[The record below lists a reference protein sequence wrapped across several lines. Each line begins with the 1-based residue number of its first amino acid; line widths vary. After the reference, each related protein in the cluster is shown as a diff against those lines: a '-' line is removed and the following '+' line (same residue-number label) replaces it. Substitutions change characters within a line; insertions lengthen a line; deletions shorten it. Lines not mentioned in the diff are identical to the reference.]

1 MKRTSTPLE
10 LFKKSI
16 FLLIGLLSI
25 TILNSKS
32 YGQARSYATVAP
44 SSGLVAYYTVL
55 GNPTV
60 ENNPGSAAGEVL
72 DPGNAADGTPSF
84 ATLTCKYNNIL
95 GLIKAEGEA
104 WLQVKYPSPVA
115 AGKTSYIRFDAPTTG
130 GGLNLD
136 LLQIVG
142 DLTGL
147 LKKDLVKLDVYSG
160 AAAGD
165 ANSGTLVNAAN
176 VSAAVVKDAAG
187 NNYFAVTST
196 VGYNS
201 IRIRLRFQGNLLGL
215 ALGSSLSMKVYDT
228 FSVAAENCAP
238 AIYATTGESTGV
250 NVTLTELVKTP
261 QNAIDN
267 NMATSSQLQAGVV
280 GLGSTISQTIY
291 LNGLSTADD
300 YAKVVLSVPA
310 SVLNVNLFNTVT
322 VQGYNGNSPVGVPSP
337 ISSLLTLDLL
347 GLLANTTVTPVFF
360 KPGAPFDRVKI
371 SIDNTLAVGGNILSG
386 GLNIHEV
393 QRTVERP
400 SFAGLTG
407 GALAVCGSQVSLSVN
422 NPNAGFTYN
431 WYRQTGAAPRV
442 LLASGTGS
450 SFSESNIP
458 QGQYTYYVSAQK
470 AGCIGESDADVAV
483 VNVTATPTVPVV
495 SAPQICA
502 GSPAVLTVT
511 NAVAGQTYQWYTAAA
526 GGTAVG
532 TGTIFTSAAP
542 LTANTSYFVE
552 AVNGPCVSAS
562 RVEVP
567 VTVNPIPADAQVST
581 NSITI
586 IAGQTVTLE
595 AVAPVG
601 STVSWFTVA
610 NGGTPIASGPSY
622 TTGPINASTTYYVGT
637 QSASGCPS
645 ASRVA
650 VTITVTGVSTGVSC
664 NAANSQESGVN
675 GLACLVCAVNNP
687 TGAVDNDPA
696 TFSTINLGVG
706 VGATGYQRLIF
717 PGAGLATDSI
727 RLDMN
732 IPAGLLDATVLSGI
746 TVNVMN
752 GNTIVKTY
760 QLNNALI
767 NLRLLSGNRF
777 KATLP
782 AGAAY
787 DRVEVRFG
795 GTVAAL
801 SSVEI
806 YGAEVIYPNPT
817 IAQGGLAV
825 CYNTNTTLNATPN
838 GGTSLKWYSAP
849 TGGTLLATGNTFT
862 TTTPLTGNTTF
873 YLEVSKGSCA
883 NAERVPVQ
891 VTVNPQI
898 VLAATTL
905 SNATI
910 ASAYSKQI
918 TPATGGT
925 PAYTYALAA
934 GSNLPAGLT
943 LSADGTIAGTPTAA
957 AGDFNFSI
965 TATDSKGCS
974 VTTAYTLKVTPEMAL
989 PAMALP
995 NGTVGVIYPTQVIPA
1010 ATGGTTPYTYTASNL
1025 PPGLTFDPATREIK
1039 GAPTQKGT
1047 YPVHVTATD
1056 LNGNSITRDYTIVVR
1071 DPLLLPAA
1079 TLANGT
1085 VNMLYPTQIIPVAT
1099 GGSGSYTYSA
1109 SGLPP
1114 GLTFDPATREIKGTP
1129 TQAGTFTVP
1138 VQVNDT
1144 EGNKITTNY
1153 TIVVGNPLV
1162 LAAKT
1167 LADGTVGTIYA
1178 TETIPAATGGTGPYV
1193 YEATNL
1199 PPGLSFNPATRQIAG
1214 TPTQSGS
1221 YNVGVKVTD
1230 ANNATAN
1237 QIYVIKVNGELNLP
1251 SATLPNGLVGTA
1263 YPAQTLPAVIGGTA
1277 PYTYAIAG
1285 LPPGLTFTP
1294 ATREIKGTPLS
1305 GGTFTVTMTAS
1316 DSNGLTTSTDYTIV
1330 VNVAAPVVNA
1340 VVICSGTAATLS
1352 VSNAQAGVTYNWYAA
1367 TGSTAIFTGTTYTTT
1382 ALNASTTYYAEAV
1395 SGTAVS
1401 NRTPVNVTVNA
1412 SPNAATVITAN
1423 ETITA
1428 GQTATLLVSAD
1439 AGNTVKWYTA
1449 PTGGASFF
1457 SGTSYTT
1464 PALNATTT
1472 YYVETE
1478 NASGCVS
1485 PTRAAVT
1492 VTVTNGPANPNCN
1505 AAVSQQSG
1513 IDGICLLC
1521 SVQDPGNS
1529 VDADPNNFTKI
1540 NLAVGV
1546 GSTGYQRLIFAGPG
1560 AATDSIRLDL
1570 ATPVGLADL
1579 SLLGNITVT
1588 VMNGNTVIGT
1598 YPLNSSV
1605 LDLKLLSGNRF
1616 KATLAAGGIYDRVEI
1631 RFGALVAALSNLS
1644 IYGAEIIY
1652 PNPTVAATGTLICA
1666 GSGTTLT
1673 ATANGGTTLKWYATP
1688 NGGTALATG
1697 ETFTTPGPLTA
1708 TTTYYIE
1715 VSKGTCANVQ
1725 RVPVTVTVTT
1735 APGVPVLAASSAVCA
1750 GSPAVLAV
1758 SNPLPGTAYKW
1769 YTASTGGTSIFE
1781 GPVFTTPA
1789 LNANT
1794 TYFVEAANGSCTS
1807 ASRAIAAVTVNPRP
1821 VLPQLQASSTTVNPG
1836 QTAILNASS
1845 TEANVIFNWYNTANA
1860 TTPVATGPT
1869 YVTPPL
1875 MVATTYYLEAVSTTT
1890 GCASAS
1896 RVQVTINVDNGGVPN
1911 PVPCEAAITETN
1923 GVDGIGLLAGVFN
1936 PALAIDNDTK
1946 TSSSLVLPVGLLG
1959 GSVYQRVGFNG
1970 LSTIGDTV
1978 RIQLTAPGKLLSVGL
1993 LSGITLTTYNG
2004 NTSNNDALNLGNP
2017 LIKLEL
2023 LSGNSEALLSFVPAQ
2038 AFDKVEIRL
2047 NAGLAGVLTTV
2058 DLNYAQRVLVAP
2070 KVISADVTACAT
2082 QTATL
2087 QVANPQAG
2095 LTYKWYDATG
2105 AYLSGKDGT
2114 SFVTPAL
2121 TANTKY
2127 YVAASNAS
2135 GCLSY
2140 KTLINVSVTP
2150 VPAVPELQSPTV
2162 NTCVGSDV
2170 ILRINNP
2177 VAGITYQWF
2186 DSSNTYL
2193 TGKDGTSLT
2202 ITSVGATTTYSVK
2215 AVNSCGVS
2223 SAAAIATINV
2233 GALDAPIITPP
2244 SVTVRVGVAAV
2255 LTASSSTAGV
2265 VFTWY
2270 DAPVGGNLLHT
2281 GPSFTAPALTTPGNV
2296 TYYVEGV
2303 APSGCTTLA
2312 RASVVVTA
2320 IPDGTPL
2327 PVPCEAA
2334 VAETHGVNGIG
2345 ILADVYNPGLAVDQD
2360 ASTASSLVIPVG
2372 ILGSVYQRLAFTG
2385 VSNIGDTVR
2394 VLLSSPGKILSLAVL
2409 PSLDITTY
2417 NNGVSNNDA
2426 TTINSS
2432 LIKLELLNGG
2442 SQALLSFVP
2451 TSKFDAVEVK
2461 LNSGLLGAFT
2471 SIDVNYAQ
2479 RVIVAPTV
2487 QAQTATACQ
2496 GSSAT
2501 LSVTNPQ
2508 ANVTYKWYQ
2517 GTVFQADG
2525 VTFTTPGSLAAGTY
2539 EFFVTA
2545 ARNGCE
2551 SRRVKV
2557 LVTILPLPVPPVPD
2571 PANPATTCINTPVT
2585 LKVAAVTGI
2594 TYNWYDAAT
2603 GGNLLVAN
2611 NTSYTTSANLAVGI
2625 YDYYVEAVNNNSC
2638 TNTGRTKI
2646 TITIK
2651 SNAVASDI
2659 TAADQT
2665 ICSGSA
2671 ATLTA
2676 SSTTVSA
2683 PVFSWYK
2690 TPTLTDVPFVG
2701 ATFVTDALTATTK
2714 YYVTVSGPGTC
2725 TNDASSAKVV
2735 TVTVNRNATAADIT
2749 ASDKTICSGTTAMLA
2764 ASSTTVSSPVF
2775 RWYKTADL
2783 SDAPFVG
2790 ASFTTDALTATTKYY
2805 VTVSGSNACANGAAA
2820 AKVVTV
2826 IVNRNA
2832 TAADITA
2839 ADRTTCSGTAVTLT
2853 ASTTTITNPVFSWY
2867 RDANLTDLA
2876 VRGSSLT
2883 TPALTVTTKYYVTVS
2898 SADVCANDALSAKVV
2913 TVTVNRNA
2921 TAADITLADKTICAG
2936 NTTVLSAS
2944 STTVSNPV
2952 FKWYRDASLTDL
2964 AFEGPNFTTPALT
2977 LTTKYYVTVSGS
2989 NACANDVLSAKV
3001 VTVTVTRNAVVT
3013 DIIAADQSICAGN
3026 SAALTAS
3033 STTVASPVFTWYR
3046 DAALTDVAFTGA
3058 NVTAAGLAAT
3068 TRYYV
3073 TVSGT
3078 GVCAN
3083 LPGSAKIVT
3092 ITVNLLPNVPI
3103 IGTAGTAICSGD
3115 GTVLS
3120 VQNPQVGVN
3129 YEWYDAATGGTLVN
3143 TGTTFTINAL
3153 SATKDYY
3160 VQATS
3165 ASGCGS
3171 ATGRVKVT
3179 VTVTPKPLP
3188 PSVVSGTVNTCI
3200 GSTAALSVANPVA
3213 GVTYNW
3219 YATAT
3224 STAILGS
3231 GANFTTPQ
3239 ISTTTATFY
3248 VEARSGN
3255 CTSTSRTPVV
3265 VNAGDLPV
3273 PPVSVSGAS
3282 DPLCP
3287 GSRTVL
3293 SVNNPNASLKYAWYD
3308 VQTGGTALAEGN
3320 IFNVPALNTTTV
3332 YYVASINLL
3341 TGCVSTTRTAVT
3353 VTVLTKLAAP
3363 VVSVQGVT
3371 ATSVTFVWNAVPGAT
3386 AYEVSVDG
3394 GLTWIAP
3401 SSGAAGISH
3410 VVNGLQ
3416 PNQKVNIRVRA
3427 KGQLDC
3433 QLSDAGSIDGTAD
3446 NPLGNTIFVPNTFT
3460 PNNDGKNDILY
3471 VYGNTIAKMRLRVY
3485 NQWGQFLYE
3494 SLNIQNGWDGTHKG
3508 DMQPNGVYV
3517 YYLEAEFNDGTKTTK
3532 KGTITLLR

>member
-1 MKRTSTPLE
+1 MKRTSTLLE
-10 LFKKSI
+10 LFKKSL
-16 FLLIGLLSI
+16 FLFIGLACI
-25 TILNSKS
+25 TVLNSKS
-32 YGQARSYATVAP
+32 YAQAKSYATVTP
-44 SSGLVAYYTVL
+44 SSGLVGYYTLL
-55 GNPTV
+55 GIETV
-60 ENNPGSAAGEVL
+60 NTNPGSGAGEVL
-72 DPGNAADGTPSF
+72 NPGNAADGTPSF
-84 ATLTCKYNNIL
+84 STLTCKYYNVL
-95 GLIKAEGEA
+95 GLVTGEGEA
-104 WLQVKYPSPVA
+104 WLQVKFPSAVT

-147 LKKDLVKLDVYSG
+147 LKKELVKLDVYSG
-160 AAAGD
+160 ATAGD
-165 ANSGTLVNAAN
+165 ANSGTLVNAAS
-176 VSAAVVKDAAG
+176 VSTAVVKDAAG
-187 NNYFAVTST
+187 NNYFAVTPT

-215 ALGSSLSMKVYDT
+215 ALGSSLNMKVYDAFT
-228 FSVAAENCAP
+228 VATENCAP
-238 AIYATTGESTGV
+238 AIYATTGESTGL

-280 GLGSTISQTIY
+280 GLASSISQTIY

-322 VQGYNGNSPVGVPSP
+322 VQAYNGNTPIGTAQP

-347 GLLANTTVTPVFF
+347 GLLANTAVTPVYF
-360 KPGAPFDRVKI
+360 KPGAPFDRVKV
-371 SIDNTLAVGGNILSG
+371 SIDNTLAVGGNLLSG

-393 QRTVERP
+393 QRTVAKP

-407 GALAVCGSQVSLSVN
+407 GALAICGNQVSLSVS
-422 NPNAGFTYN
+422 NPDAGFTYN
-431 WYRQTGAAPRV
+431 WYRQTGTTRT
-442 LLASGTGS
+442 LLASGTGPTY
-450 SFSESNIP
+450 SESNIP
-458 QGQYTYYVSAQK
+458 QGTYTYYLSAQK
-470 AGCIGESDADVAV
+470 SGCIGESDVESAMVT
-483 VNVTATPTVPVV
+483 VTATPTVPVV
-495 SAPQICA
+495 SAPQICS

-511 NAVAGQTYQWYTAAA
+511 NAVAGQTYQWYTAST
-526 GGTAVG
+526 GGVAIA
-532 TGTIFTSAAP
+532 TGTTFTSAAP
-542 LTANTSYFVE
+542 LTSNTSYFVE
-552 AVNGPCVSAS
+552 AINGPCVSAS

-567 VTVNPIPADAQVST
+567 VTVNPIPGDAQVST
-581 NSITI
+581 QSITI
-586 IAGQTVTLE
+586 TAGQTVTLE
-595 AVAPVG
+595 AVAPAG
-601 STVSWFTVA
+601 SVVSWYTVPS
-610 NGGTPIASGPSY
+610 GGTPVASGPSY
-622 TTGPINASTTYYVGT
+622 TTGPINANTTYYVGT
-637 QSASGCPS
+637 QNTSGCSS
-645 ASRVA
+645 ANRVA
-650 VTITVTGVSTGVSC
+650 VTVTVTGASTGVSC

-675 GLACLVCAVNNP
+675 GLLCAICAVNNP
-687 TGAVDNDPA
+687 MGSVDNDPA

-717 PGAGLATDSI
+717 PAAGVATDSI

-732 IPAGLLDATVLSGI
+732 IPGGLLDATVLAGI

-760 QLNNALI
+760 QLDNALV
-767 NLRLLSGNRF
+767 NLRLLTGNRF
-777 KATLP
+777 KATLA

-787 DRVEVRFG
+787 DRVEIRFG

-806 YGAEVIYPNPT
+806 YGAEIIYPKPT
-817 IAQGGLAV
+817 VAPAGQAI
-825 CYNTNTTLNATPN
+825 CYNTNTTLNASPN

-849 TGGTLLATGNTFT
+849 TGGTLLATGNSFT
-862 TTTPLTGNTTF
+862 TTTLLTAATTF

-883 NAERVPVQ
+883 NVERVPVL
-891 VTVNPQI
+891 VNVNPQV
-898 VLAATTL
+898 VLPATTL

-910 ASAYSKQI
+910 GSAYSKQI

-934 GSNLPAGLT
+934 GSSLPAGLT
-943 LSADGTIAGTPTAA
+943 LSNDGTIAGTPTAA

-965 TATDSKGCS
+965 AATDSKGCTVS
-974 VTTAYTLKVTPEMAL
+974 TAYSLKVTPAMSL

-995 NGTVGVIYPTQVIPA
+995 NGTVGVTYATQVIPE

-1039 GAPTQKGT
+1039 GTPTQKGT

-1056 LNGNSITRDYTIVVR
+1056 LNGNSIARDYTIVVR
-1071 DPLLLPAA
+1071 DPLALAPA

-1085 VNMLYPTQIIPVAT
+1085 VNIPYPIQTIPTAT
-1099 GGSGSYTYSA
+1099 GGSGSYTYTA

-1114 GLTFDPATREIKGTP
+1114 GLTFDPATRQISGTP
-1129 TQAGTFTVP
+1129 TQTGTFTIP
-1138 VQVNDT
+1138 VQVTDT
-1144 EGNKITTNY
+1144 EGNTITTNY
-1153 TIVVGNPLV
+1153 TIAVGSPLV

-1167 LADGTVGTIYA
+1167 LADGTVGTGYT
-1178 TETIPAATGGTGPYV
+1178 TETIPAATGGAGGYV

-1199 PPGLSFNPATRQIAG
+1199 PPGLSFNPANRQISG

-1251 SATLPNGLVGTA
+1251 SATLPNGLVGTL
-1263 YPAQTLPAVIGGTA
+1263 YPTQTLPAVSGGTA
-1277 PYTYAIAG
+1277 PYIYTARG

-1294 ATREIKGTPLS
+1294 GTREIKGTPLS
-1305 GGTFTVTMTAS
+1305 GGTFTVTMTAT
-1316 DSNGLTTSTDYTIV
+1316 DNNGLTTSTDYTLV
-1330 VNVAAPVVNA
+1330 VNVGAPVVNA
-1340 VVICSGTAATLS
+1340 VATCSGTAATLS
-1352 VSNAQAGVTYNWYAA
+1352 VANAQPGVTYNWYAA
-1367 TGSTAIFTGTTYTTT
+1367 TGSTIIFTGTTYTTA
-1382 ALNASTTYYAEAV
+1382 ALNANTTYYVEAV

-1401 NRTPVNVTVNA
+1401 SRTQVNVTVNA
-1412 SPNAATVITAN
+1412 SPNPATVITAN
-1423 ETITA
+1423 ETISS
-1428 GQTATLLVSAD
+1428 GQTATLLVSTD
-1439 AGNTVKWYTA
+1439 AGNTIKWYTTL
-1449 PTGGASFF
+1449 TGGASFF
-1457 SGTSYTT
+1457 TGASYTT
-1464 PALNATTT
+1464 PALTTTTT

-1478 NASGCVS
+1478 NATGCVS
-1485 PTRAAVT
+1485 ATRSAVT
-1492 VTVTNGPANPNCN
+1492 VTVTNGPANPKCN

-1521 SVQDPGNS
+1521 TVQDPGNS
-1529 VDADPNNFTKI
+1529 TDADPDNFTKI

-1546 GSTGYQRLIFAGPG
+1546 GSTGYQRLIFAGTG

-1579 SLLGNITVT
+1579 SLLGSITVT
-1588 VMNGNTVIGT
+1588 VMNGNTVVGT
-1598 YPLNSSV
+1598 YPLNSST
-1605 LDLKLLSGNRF
+1605 LDLKLLNGNRF
-1616 KATLAAGGIYDRVEI
+1616 KATLAAGGVYDRVEI
-1631 RFGALVAALSNLS
+1631 RFGALVSALSNLS

-1652 PNPTVAATGTLICA
+1652 PNPTVAATGKLICS

-1673 ATANGGTTLKWYATP
+1673 ATANGGTTLKWYTAAT
-1688 NGGTALATG
+1688 GGTLLATG
-1697 ETFTTPGPLTA
+1697 ETLNIAGPLTA
-1708 TTTYYIE
+1708 NTTYYIE

-1735 APGVPVLAASSAVCA
+1735 APDVPVLAASSAVCA
-1750 GSPAVLAV
+1750 GFPAVLSV
-1758 SNPLPGTAYKW
+1758 NNPVPGATYKW
-1769 YTASTGGTSIFE
+1769 YAAATGGSPVFE

-1789 LNANT
+1789 LHANT

-1807 ASRAIAAVTVNPRP
+1807 ASRATAAVTVNPLP
-1821 VLPQLQASSTTVNPG
+1821 ALPQVQASSTTVSPG

-1845 TEANVIFNWYNTANA
+1845 TESNVIFNWYNAANA
-1860 TTPVATGPT
+1860 TTPVYTGPT

-1875 MVATTYYLEAVSTTT
+1875 TVTTTYYVEAVSTIT
-1890 GCASAS
+1890 GCAASS
-1896 RVQVTINVDNGGVPN
+1896 RVQVTINVDGGGAPN
-1911 PVPCEAAITETN
+1911 PVPCEAAITESN
-1923 GVDGIGLLAGVFN
+1923 GVDGIALLAGVFN
-1936 PALAIDNDTK
+1936 PGLAIDNDTK

-1970 LSTIGDTV
+1970 LSTVGDTV

-2023 LSGNSEALLSFVPAQ
+2023 LSGNTEALLSFVPTQ
-2038 AFDKVEIRL
+2038 AFDKVEVRL

-2070 KVISADVTACAT
+2070 TVVSANVTACAT
-2082 QTATL
+2082 QTAIL
-2087 QVANPQAG
+2087 QVSNPATG
-2095 LTYKWYDATG
+2095 ITYKWYDASG
-2105 AYLSGKDGT
+2105 AYLTGKDGT

-2121 TANTKY
+2121 SANTKY
-2127 YVAASNAS
+2127 YVAASNVS

-2140 KTLINVSVTP
+2140 KTLVNVTVTP
-2150 VPAVPELQSPTV
+2150 VPAIPELEAPTV
-2162 NTCVGSDV
+2162 NTCSGSDV
-2170 ILRINNP
+2170 ILRVKNP
-2177 VAGITYQWF
+2177 VSGLTYQWF
-2186 DSSNTYL
+2186 DNSNTYL

-2202 ITSVGATTTYSVK
+2202 IPAVMATTTYSVK

-2233 GALDAPIITPP
+2233 GSLDAPIITPP
-2244 SVTVRVGVAAV
+2244 SVTVRVGVAAI

-2265 VFTWY
+2265 TFTWY
-2270 DAPVGGNLLHT
+2270 DAPAGGNLLHT
-2281 GPSFTAPALTTPGNV
+2281 GPSFTAPPLAAPGNV

-2320 IPDGTPL
+2320 IPDGPVV

-2345 ILADVYNPGLAVDQD
+2345 ILANVYNPGLAIDQD
-2360 ASTASSLVIPVG
+2360 AATASSLVIPVG
-2372 ILGSVYQRLAFTG
+2372 VLGSVYQRLGFTG
-2385 VSNIGDTVR
+2385 ISNIGDTVR
-2394 VLLSSPGKILSLAVL
+2394 VLLSSPGKVLSLSVL

-2417 NNGVSNNDA
+2417 KNGVSNNDA
-2426 TTINSS
+2426 TTISSS
-2432 LIKLELLNGG
+2432 LINLQLLSAG
-2442 SQALLSFVP
+2442 SQALLTFVP
-2451 TSKFDAVEVK
+2451 TSTFDAVEVK
-2461 LNSGLLGAFT
+2461 LNSGLIGAFT

-2479 RVIVAPTV
+2479 RVIMAPTV
-2487 QAQTATACQ
+2487 QTQTASACQ
-2496 GSSAT
+2496 GSSAA

-2508 ANVTYKWYQ
+2508 ASVTYKWYQ
-2517 GTVFQADG
+2517 GSVFQADG
-2525 VTFTTPGSLAAGTY
+2525 TTFNTPASLAAGSY
-2539 EFFVTA
+2539 DFFVTA

-2557 LVTILPLPVPPVPD
+2557 VVTILPLPVPPVPD

-2585 LKVAAVTGI
+2585 LKVTAVAGVVF
-2594 TYNWYDAAT
+2594 NWYDAAT
-2603 GGNLLVAN
+2603 GGNQLVAN
-2611 NTSYTTSANLAVGI
+2611 NTNYTTPANLAVGT
-2625 YDYYVEAVNNNSC
+2625 YDYYVEAVNTNSC
-2638 TNTGRTKI
+2638 VNTGRTKI
-2646 TITIK
+2646 TLVVK

-2659 TAADQT
+2659 IAADQT
-2665 ICSGSA
+2665 ICSGST

-2676 SSTTVSA
+2676 SSTTISN
-2683 PVFSWYK
+2683 PVFNWYK
-2690 TPTLTDVPFVG
+2690 TAALTDVPFAG
-2701 ATFVTDALTATTK
+2701 ASFTTDALTATTK
-2714 YYVTVSGPGTC
+2714 FYVTVSGPGTC

-2735 TVTVNRNATAADIT
+2735 TVTINRKSTAADIT
-2749 ASDKTICSGTTAMLA
+2749 AADKTICSGTTAALT
-2764 ASSTTVSSPVF
+2764 ASSTTVTNPVF
-2775 RWYKTADL
+2775 RWYKTAALTDV
-2783 SDAPFVG
+2783 PFVG

-2805 VTVSGSNACANGAAA
+2805 VTVSGSDACANDAAS

-2826 IVNRNA
+2826 TVNRNA
-2832 TAADITA
+2832 TAADIIA

-2853 ASTTTITNPVFSWY
+2853 ATTTTVTNPVFSWY

-2883 TPALTVTTKYYVTVS
+2883 TPALTGTTKYYVTVS
-2898 SADVCANDALSAKVV
+2898 SADVCANDAANAKVV

-2921 TAADITLADKTICAG
+2921 TDADITLADKTICAG
-2936 NTTVLSAS
+2936 NATILNAS
-2944 STTVSNPV
+2944 STTVSSPV

-2977 LTTKYYVTVSGS
+2977 LTTKYYVTVSGT
-2989 NACANDVLSAKV
+2989 NACANDMTTAKV

-3013 DIIAADQSICAGN
+3013 DIIAADKIICAGMP
-3026 SAALTAS
+3026 AALSAS
-3033 STTVASPVFTWYR
+3033 STTVTNPVFTWYR
-3046 DAALTDVAFTGA
+3046 DPALTDVAFTGA
-3058 NVTAAGLAAT
+3058 NVTATGLT
-3068 TRYYV
+3068 TTARYYV

-3092 ITVNLLPNVPI
+3092 VTVNPLPNVPI
-3103 IGTAGTAICSGD
+3103 LGGGTAICSGD
-3115 GTVLS
+3115 GTVLT
-3120 VQNPQVGVN
+3120 VTNPQAGVN
-3129 YEWYDAATGGTLVN
+3129 YEWYDAASNGTLVN
-3143 TGTTFTINAL
+3143 TGTTFTVNAL
-3153 SATKDYY
+3153 NTTTDYY

-3171 ATGRVKVT
+3171 AAGRVKVT

-3224 STAILGS
+3224 STTILGS
-3231 GANFTTPQ
+3231 GANFTSPQ
-3239 ISTTTATFY
+3239 INVPVSTFY

-3265 VNAGDLPV
+3265 VNAGAIPLP
-3273 PPVSVSGAS
+3273 PPSVSGAAN
-3282 DPLCP
+3282 PFCQ
-3287 GSRTVL
+3287 GSTAVL
-3293 SVNNPNASLKYAWYD
+3293 TVNNPDPALKYAWFTA
-3308 VQTGGTALAEGN
+3308 QTGGTALAEG
-3320 IFNVPALNTTTV
+3320 ITFNVPALTATTI
-3332 YYVASINLL
+3332 YYVGSINLA
-3341 TGCVSTTRTAVT
+3341 TGCSSTARTAVT
-3353 VTVLTKLAAP
+3353 LTVLAKLAAP
-3363 VVSVQGVT
+3363 VVSVQGVA
-3371 ATSVTFVWNAVPGAT
+3371 ATSVTFAWNAVPGAT
-3386 AYEVSVDG
+3386 AYEVSIDG

-3401 SSGAAGISH
+3401 SSGPAGISH
-3410 VVNGLQ
+3410 VVSGLQ

-3433 QLSDAGSIDGTAD
+3433 QLSDAASLDGISD
-3446 NPLGNTIFVPNTFT
+3446 NPLGNQIFVPNTFT

-3494 SLNIQNGWDGTHKG
+3494 SLSIQNGWDGTHKG

-3517 YYLEAEFNDGTKTTK
+3517 YYLEAEFNDGAKATK